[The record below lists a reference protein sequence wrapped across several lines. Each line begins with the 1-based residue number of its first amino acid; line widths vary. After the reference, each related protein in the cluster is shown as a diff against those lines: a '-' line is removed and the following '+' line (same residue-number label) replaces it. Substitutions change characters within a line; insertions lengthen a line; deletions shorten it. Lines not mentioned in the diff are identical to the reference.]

1 MNDINNE
8 KNTLSY
14 DYTIAAENFTRARNK
29 AFISKLS
36 NIMNSKQDDLLSF
49 NDVKEI
55 LKPKNQIYMG
65 MKTIP
70 LNLIVGSEG
79 RYRDFNKNFHPRK
92 EFMRARWENIN
103 RAQIKDIPLPA
114 ISLYEIGGA
123 YFVRDGNHR
132 VSVARLEGG
141 EAIDAEVTSL
151 SSEISIAPSMTTDD
165 LRKAVID
172 LEKKIFYEKTLF
184 LELTGDN
191 GLNFTAT
198 GSYDRIYMHILD
210 HKYYLNLDE
219 QKEIPFSD
227 ALVSWYKKIY
237 KPIIKIINKE
247 KLDSVFPGKSTSD
260 LYILIV
266 RHWDF
271 QKRNKGYN
279 YSVTASAKNF
289 AHRYGNQ
296 QKQTIRIIRI
306 LLDKLFR
313 KEAFVL

>member
-1 MNDINNE
+1 MNDNKLFYE
-8 KNTLSY
+8 YSM
-14 DYTIAAENFTRARNK
+14 AAENFTKARNK
-29 AFISKLS
+29 AIISRLS

-49 NDVKEI
+49 HDVKEI

-70 LNLIVGSEG
+70 VNLIVGSEG
-79 RYRDFNKNFHPRK
+79 RYRDFNKSFHPRK
-92 EFMRARWENIN
+92 EFMRSRWENIN
-103 RAQIKDIPLPA
+103 RAHIKDIPLPA

-132 VSVARLEGG
+132 VSVARLEGV

-151 SSEISIAPSMTTDD
+151 SSEINIVPDMTADD

-172 LEKKIFYEKTLF
+172 LEKKVFYEKTLF
-184 LELTGDN
+184 LELTGN
-191 GLNFTAT
+191 NELNFTAT

-210 HKYYLNLDE
+210 HKYFINLDK

-227 ALVSWYKKIY
+227 ALVSWYTEIY
-237 KPIIKIINKE
+237 KPIINIINRE
-247 KLDSVFPGKSTSD
+247 RLDSFFPGKSISD

-271 QKRNKGYN
+271 QKRNKGIHI
-279 YSVTASAKNF
+279 SVTTAAKNF

-296 QKQTIRIIRI
+296 QRQTTRFIRI
-306 LLDKLFR
+306 LLDTLFKR
-313 KEAFVL
+313 EAFVL